1 MPETTDFS
9 NLTPEQ
15 LEANKRATR
24 VIFFTVFL
32 DLLGFGIVIPQL
44 GIYASEFGASEFLVG
59 VLASTYSAMGFLF
72 TPFWGRLSDRI
83 GRRPVLLY
91 SIFGTAIG
99 YVLFAFAH
107 TMPLL
112 FAARIIDGMTGGN
125 ISVAQ
130 AYLSDVTPPE
140 KRSKTFG
147 MLGAAFGVGFAVGPA
162 VGAGIAHLPG
172 IWGGN
177 FGIGMFTAA
186 LAFANWFFAWKF
198 LPETLPQHVREA
210 NAKLGKRV
218 QIFNTTAFKRA
229 FNFPGLGLII
239 SITFFVTVAFAT
251 LQGTY
256 SLFLITRYV
265 RPQVQQLVQANP
277 KEAIIEAR
285 SALGAK
291 DAPAEP
297 MEGAASSSS
306 VSLKLGPFNIGAI
319 LGMGGDGGKAT
330 GNDVAPYPRS
340 MGGDFPLTNVQKAP
354 EGLSWR
360 HIEKLLVRPR
370 AAKLAAYIFASIG
383 IVALLVQGGLIGPIK
398 KRVGEVNM
406 VIAGTLLMAIGLALV
421 PLPRDHLGW
430 EFGVMALLAFGNS
443 IATPVLTAMVSELAP
458 ERERGEMMGVFQSVA
473 SLGRIFGPN
482 VGGFFFQKFSAGAPY
497 LAGAVVMLVAFGVSL
512 NLKRVCPHP
521 EEGAEPKLAGAEG

>member
-1 MPETTDFS
+1 MSSTSSSISNTDFS

-15 LEANKRATR
+15 EKANAAATR
-24 VIFFTVFL
+24 VIFLTVFL

-44 GIYASEFGASEFLVG
+44 GVYASEFGASEIIVG
-59 VLASTYSAMGFLF
+59 ILASTYSAMGFLF

-107 TMPLL
+107 TLPLM
-112 FAARIIDGMTGGN
+112 FAARIVDGITGGN

-147 MLGAAFGVGFAVGPA
+147 MLGAAFGVGFAIGPA
-162 VGAGIAHLPG
+162 IGAGLAHLPG

-177 FGIGMFTAA
+177 FGVGMFTAA
-186 LAFANWFFAWKF
+186 LAFLNWFLAWKR

-210 NAKLGKRV
+210 NAQDKKRV
-218 QIFNTTAFKRA
+218 QIFNTSAFVRAFKLR
-229 FNFPGLGLII
+229 GVGLII
-239 SITFFVTVAFAT
+239 AITFFVTVAFAT

-256 SLFLITRYV
+256 SLFLITRYT
-265 RPQVQQLVQANP
+265 RPQVQTFIASQP
-277 KEAIIEAR
+277 REAITEAQK
-285 SALGAK
+285 ALGEKHVSAAAVESAGSDGIVK
-291 DAPAEP
+291 DAS
-297 MEGAASSSS
+297 G
-306 VSLKLGPFNIGAI
+306 
-319 LGMGGDGGKAT
+319 
-330 GNDVAPYPRS
+330 DVAPYPRS
-340 MGGDFPLTNVQKAP
+340 MGGDFAASEKLPPTP

-370 AAKLAAYIFASIG
+370 AAQLTALVFASIG
-383 IVALLVQGGLIGPIK
+383 IVALLVQGGLIGPLK
-398 KRVGEVNM
+398 KKFGETNLV
-406 VIAGTLLMAIGLALV
+406 VAGALLMALGLALV
-421 PLPRDHLGW
+421 PIPREHMRW

-443 IATPVLTAMVSELAP
+443 IATPVLTALVSELAP

-473 SLGRIFGPN
+473 SLGRIVGPN
-482 VGGFFFQKFSAGAPY
+482 VGGFFFAISSGAPY
-497 LAGAVVMLVAFGVSL
+497 WAGAAIMMIAFAISL
-512 NLKRVCPHP
+512 RLRGVCPDCDSREAKP
-521 EEGAEPKLAGAEG
+521 ALATE

>member
-1 MPETTDFS
+1 MLATTDFS
-9 NLTPEQ
+9 KLTPEQ
-15 LEANKRATR
+15 IAANKRATR

-44 GIYASEFGASEFLVG
+44 GIYASEFGASELIVG

-72 TPFWGRLSDRI
+72 TPFWGRLSDRV

-99 YVLFAFAH
+99 YVFFAVAH
-107 TMPLL
+107 TLPLL
-112 FAARIIDGMTGGN
+112 FAARFVDGVTGGN

-140 KRSKTFG
+140 ERSKTFG

-162 VGAGIAHLPG
+162 VGAGLAHLPG

-177 FGIGMFTAA
+177 FGIGLFTAM
-186 LAFANWFFAWKF
+186 LAFANWCFAWKF

-210 NAKLGKRV
+210 NAKLHKRV
-218 QIFNTTAFKRA
+218 QIFNTSGFKRA
-229 FNFPGLGLII
+229 FNLPGLGLII
-239 SITFFVTVAFAT
+239 AITFFVTVAFAT

-265 RPQVQQLVQANP
+265 RPQVQQFIHAEP
-277 KEAIIEAR
+277 REAIAEAQK
-285 SALGAK
+285 ALGGKHVSA
-291 DAPAEP
+291 AAT
-297 MEGAASSSS
+297 EGAGSEEIKVNSS
-306 VSLKLGPFNIGAI
+306 G
-319 LGMGGDGGKAT
+319 
-330 GNDVAPYPRS
+330 DVAPYPRS
-340 MGGDFPLTNVQKAP
+340 MGGDFAVKDVPPAP

-360 HIEKLLVRPR
+360 YIEKLLVRPR
-370 AAKLAAYIFASIG
+370 AAQLAALIFASIG
-383 IVALLVQGGLIGPIK
+383 VVALLVQGGLIGPLK
-398 KRVGEVNM
+398 KRFGEVNL
-406 VIAGTLLMAIGLALV
+406 VIAGTLLMAIGLAMV
-421 PLPRDHLGW
+421 PLPRGHLGW

-458 ERERGEMMGVFQSVA
+458 ERERGEMMGVFQSVS

-482 VGGFFFQKFSAGAPY
+482 VGGFFFNTISSGAPY
-497 LAGAVVMLVAFGVSL
+497 IAGGLIMLFAFAVSL
-512 NLKRVCPHP
+512 NLKRICPHP
-521 EEGAEPKLAGAEG
+521 EEGLAGAAVAEG